1 MIPTIPSSLSHKEA
15 KGKDLYYVDEKKTII
30 SCFSVVSICPDLEI
44 FMTKKQKRN
53 NNACCLRG
61 NTCCFMPVDFDRMLR
76 Y

>member
-44 FMTKKQKRN
+44 FMTKKNKKEITMHVVCEEIHVALCQLILPE
-53 NNACCLRG
+53 C
-61 NTCCFMPVDFDRMLR
+61 
-76 Y
+76 

>member
-44 FMTKKQKRN
+44 FMTKKSKKEVTMHVVCEEIRVALCQLILPE
-53 NNACCLRG
+53 C
-61 NTCCFMPVDFDRMLR
+61 
-76 Y
+76 